1 MSNGTQ
7 QRLLIANRGEV
18 AVRIIRAAADLGI
31 PTVGLRASDDPD
43 GAHGWRA
50 GEVAV
55 LPGSGPAAY
64 LDVDSLVAAAVR
76 HGCGYLHP
84 GWGFLAESAELAEAC
99 EAAGVRFVG
108 PPARV
113 LRLFGDKARAR
124 ELAVVEGAGVL
135 PGTGVIT
142 RLEDA
147 ESFVASLGQA
157 PTVVVKAV
165 AGGGGR
171 GMRIVRPGED
181 LEAALHLSRSEAL
194 AGFGTEGVYLEQYAA
209 GARHIEVQIAADG
222 LSVVQLGER
231 DCSLQRRHQK
241 LIEIAPAPCL
251 DAGTRDEI
259 HDAAIRIARG
269 GDYLNIGT
277 FEFLLAADG
286 SLGEQRFAFIEANPR
301 LQVEHTVTEEL
312 LGIDLVALQI
322 RLASGAT
329 LAELGMAS
337 SPATRSGYAI
347 EARINAETLN
357 RDGSVL
363 QSLGSV
369 TALEWPG
376 GPGVRVDTHA
386 RVGYT
391 VDPRFDSLLAKVI
404 VVSRAP
410 SFSRAAAKL
419 AEALEDVRVEGLAT
433 NVGLLRRLLQEAS
446 VLEGGVTTSFID
458 DNAGS
463 FIDENAGRLASV
475 AGEAE
480 RVLLSPATAS
490 GDGLVAVI
498 SPMTGVVVAVE
509 VAAGAEVGESA
520 TVVIVEAM
528 KMEHLVVTATSGIVR
543 DVLVAPGDP
552 VAAGAVVVVVEEADV
567 AAEHRLEAAVDLDHT
582 RPELADLLE
591 RRRLLSD
598 EARPAAVARRH
609 GTGKRTARENIA
621 DLCDAGSFEEYGGFA
636 IAAQAARRG
645 RDDLIANTPGDGLV
659 AGIGRVNGDVFTVD
673 ASRCAVLSY
682 DYMVLAGTQG
692 QRNHQKKDR
701 LFELVERLHLPVVL
715 FAEGGGGRPG
725 DTDFP
730 VISGLDTLAF
740 ALFGRLSGLVPL
752 VGVVEGRCFAG
763 NAALLGC
770 SDVII
775 ATADSNIGMGGPAMV
790 EGGGL
795 GTFQPED
802 IGPVDVQAPNGVID
816 IVVADDTEA
825 VAVAKRYL
833 SYFQGPVAASGCAD
847 QRALRY
853 LVPENRARAYDVRK
867 VIETMTD
874 TASVLEIRRQFGIGI
889 VCCLARIEGRPIGI
903 IANNPAHLG
912 GAIDSPAADKA
923 ARFMQ
928 LCDAFD
934 IPILFLCDTPGFM
947 VGPDAERSAQVR
959 HFGRMFVT
967 GASLSVPFF
976 TVVLRKGYG
985 LGAQA
990 MAGGSFRSPLF
1001 TVSWPT
1007 GEFGGMGL
1015 EGAVRLSMRRELE
1028 RLPTAT
1034 NATVPSSVWS
1044 PRPMNGVKRSTWRR
1058 ISRSTMSS
1066 ILQRRAGAS
1075 STPLMPA
1082 LHPRRATA
1090 RNGPAST
1097 PGDGAGG
1104 RFPTGRAVVF
1114 PAGSMVRLTRPL
1126 MCCDGRCSGKAFD
1139 RRSRS
1144 QVGRDLD
1151 GAGDLSLRSVENP
1164 QRDLLDRHAPADGER
1179 AAPPRHRLRIRTS
1192 RQPGQIPP
1200 GARRGSLLPDGLGR
1214 QRAPDGKAR
1223 PESLRRS
1230 LRPHDAL

>member
-1 MSNGTQ
+1 MAMSNGTPG
-7 QRLLIANRGEV
+7 RPLLIANRGEV

-43 GAHGWRA
+43 GAHRWRA

-64 LDVDSLVAAAVR
+64 LDVDALVDAAVR

-99 EAAGVRFVG
+99 EAAGVGFVG

-124 ELAVVEGAGVL
+124 DLARAEGAGVL
-135 PGTGVIT
+135 PGTGVVT

-147 ESFVASLGQA
+147 ESFVASLGHS

-165 AGGGGR
+165 AGGGGH
-171 GMRIVRPGED
+171 GMRIVRPGGD

-222 LSVVQLGER
+222 SSVVQLGER
-231 DCSLQRRHQK
+231 DCSLQRRYQK
-241 LIEIAPAPCL
+241 LIEIAPAPYL

-329 LAELGMAS
+329 LAELGIAS

-357 RDGSVL
+357 RDGSVVP
-363 QSLGSV
+363 SLGSV

-386 RVGYT
+386 RLGYT

-404 VVSRAP
+404 VVSRGP

-433 NVGLLRRLLQEAS
+433 NVGLLRRLLEEAA
-446 VLEGGVTTSFID
+446 VLEGRVTT
-458 DNAGS
+458 S

-475 AGEAE
+475 AGVVE
-480 RVLLSPATAS
+480 RVSLSAATAA
-490 GDGLVAVI
+490 GDGLFTVI

-509 VAAGAEVGESA
+509 VAAGDEVAESA

-528 KMEHLVVTATSGIVR
+528 KMEHLVVTATPGIVR

-552 VAAGAVVVVVEEADV
+552 VAAGAVVAVVEEADV
-567 AAEHRLEAAVDLDHT
+567 AAEHRLEAAVDLDHI

-609 GTGKRTARENIA
+609 GTAKRTARENIA

-730 VISGLDTLAF
+730 VIAGLDTLAF

-775 ATADSNIGMGGPAMV
+775 ATADSNIGMGGPAMI

-816 IVVADDTEA
+816 IVVADDNEA

-833 SYFQGPVAASGCAD
+833 SYFQGAIAGSGCAD

-867 VIETMTD
+867 VVETLTD

-1028 RLPTAT
+1028 AIADSDERDRAFQRLVASAYERGKALNMAT
-1034 NATVPSSVWS
+1034 NLEIDDVIDPAET
-1044 PRPMNGVKRSTWRR
+1044 RRR
-1058 ISRSTMSS
+1058 ILNT
-1066 ILQRRAGAS
+1066 
-1075 STPLMPA
+1075 
-1082 LHPRRATA
+1082 
-1090 RNGPAST
+1090 
-1097 PGDGAGG
+1097 
-1104 RFPTGRAVVF
+1104 
-1114 PAGSMVRLTRPL
+1114 
-1126 MCCDGRCSGKAFD
+1126 
-1139 RRSRS
+1139 
-1144 QVGRDLD
+1144 LD
-1151 GAGDLSLRSVENP
+1151 ACP
-1164 QRDLLDRHAPADGER
+1164 PAPA
-1179 AAPPRHRLRIRTS
+1179 
-1192 RQPGQIPP
+1192 RQ
-1200 GARRGSLLPDGLGR
+1200 
-1214 QRAPDGKAR
+1214 GKKR
-1223 PESLRRS
+1223 PCIDSW
-1230 LRPHDAL
+1230 